1 MIRNEGYIFEKT
13 KSFNIMKHFDYT
25 DETPIAMLTVGQLR
39 GILDS
44 TSQKQE
50 ELLAKIT
57 DLFSL
62 VKAEQPAP
70 LMTRNEAAN
79 YLSIDLSTL
88 YNWTKKGKLP
98 AYGIGNRVY
107 YKSEDIEMRL
117 IQING

>member
-1 MIRNEGYIFEKT
+1 MT
-13 KSFNIMKHFDYT
+13 HFDYT

-39 GILDS
+39 DILDS

-50 ELLAKIT
+50 ELLTKISE
-57 DLFSL
+57 LYSI
-62 VKAEQPAP
+62 VKAEQPTP

-88 YNWTKKGKLP
+88 HNWTKKGKLP
-98 AYGIGNRVY
+98 SYGIGSRVY
-107 YKSEDIEMRL
+107 YKSEDIEKRL